1 MGTKNETDPQREMG
15 NGLWQMKI
23 WEGIETMTW
32 TMFITILVATI
43 VGDAVWCFAQLWL
56 LNTTWCQNIAMRVS
70 LKIAKKAMDE
80 FEDEEV

>member
-1 MGTKNETDPQREMG
+1 MM
-15 NGLWQMKI
+15 
-23 WEGIETMTW
+23 W

-43 VGDAVWCFAQLWL
+43 VGDTIWCFAQLWL
-56 LNTTWCQNIAMRVS
+56 LNTTWYQNIAMRVG